1 MTSSEPSEP
10 SEAPKSSPVASAAKI
25 SDDSVW
31 VLGANMTRFGRY
43 PEQDPVDLAAKASMA
58 ALDDGNV
65 TIHDM
70 DVLAAGS
77 LFNASTGM
85 GQRIQKQIGQ
95 TGIPVFNVANACATG
110 ATALRTVCLSIKAG
124 EAEMGLAVG
133 VEQMGK
139 MGLLGGA
146 GAKRENKREKKR
158 EKKVFEPSG
167 RYGAVTGTDGYIGTE
182 GMPGVFAQAGMEY
195 ANDYDGVGFEQFA
208 RVAYKNHLH
217 STLNPLAQYRKEFSM
232 EEIMASPTMSYPNTL
247 LMCCPTGDG
256 AAAVVLVSGQ
266 RLKGMPT
273 EVRRRA
279 VKITASVLTSD
290 PYTESSQV
298 QPDVNTLTRN
308 AAAKAYE
315 TAGVGPEDLDLV
327 ELHDCFATAE
337 LIHYDNLGLCERG
350 GAGDF
355 IDSGAPFR
363 DGSTPVNVSGG
374 LISKGHPIG
383 ATGVANVYEI
393 TTHLRGEA
401 EDRQIPGAKVGLA
414 HVIGLGSACAIH
426 ILEKSATT

>member
-1 MTSSEPSEP
+1 MATTKNSK
-10 SEAPKSSPVASAAKI
+10 ADKSKASAAKI

-31 VLGANMTRFGRY
+31 ILGTNMTRFGRY
-43 PEQDPVDLAAKASMA
+43 PDQDVVDLAAEASMA
-58 ALDDGNV
+58 ALQDGNV

-95 TGIPVFNVANACATG
+95 TGIPVFNVTNACATG
-110 ATALRTVCLSIKAG
+110 ATALRTVYLSIKAG
-124 EAEMGLAVG
+124 EADMGLAVG

-146 GAKRENKREKKR
+146 GTKK

-167 RYGAVTGTDGYIGTE
+167 RYGAVTGIDGYIGTE

-232 EEIMASPTMSYPNTL
+232 EEIMTSPTMSYPNTL

-256 AAAVVLVSGQ
+256 AAAAVLVSGQ
-266 RLKGMPT
+266 RLKSMPLG
-273 EVRRRA
+273 VRRRA
-279 VKITASVLTSD
+279 VKISASVLTSD

-350 GAGDF
+350 TAGDF

-363 DGSTPVNVSGG
+363 DGTTPVNVSGG

-383 ATGVANVYEI
+383 ATGVANVYEV

-401 EDRQIPGAKVGLA
+401 EDRQIPDAKVGLA
-414 HVIGLGSACAIH
+414 HVIGLGSACGIH
-426 ILEKSATT
+426 ILEKAAV